1 MKKITLGIFV
11 FSVIAL
17 LGVGIVA
24 ALPFGFGKGAM
35 SQELTEEEQIEMQS
49 FHDSL
54 QDAIDNEDFDAWK
67 SLMESQ
73 LTEENFN
80 KMIEMQNY
88 EEEQRSEMKQAR
100 EQFCEENNCPD
111 LEDFEEGEFPGN
123 FENPRRMH
131 RNFPESNSE

>member
-1 MKKITLGIFV
+1 MKKITLGVFV

-24 ALPFGFGKGAM
+24 AFPFGFGKGPMA
-35 SQELTEEEQIEMQS
+35 QELTEEEQTEMQA

-54 QDAIDNEDFDAWK
+54 QEAIENENFETWK

-80 KMIEMQNY
+80 KMIEQRQKM
-88 EEEQRSEMKQAR
+88 EQRRAEMEEKR
-100 EQFCEENNCPD
+100 EEFCEENECP
-111 LEDFEEGEFPGN
+111 DFEEREFPEN
-123 FENPRRMH
+123 FMEHRGRMMH
-131 RNFPESNSE
+131 KRFVEDSDSE